1 MKKLLTYNI
10 TGNTQQLADLVAGDN
25 VTIEEESGDIV
36 ISASGGSDVNYVYQ
50 QSPASS
56 TWHITHNLGK
66 NPSVSIVDS
75 AGTNVIGHVNYINNN
90 ELILEFKFAFAGKA
104 FLN

>member
-36 ISASGGSDVNYVYQ
+36 ISAGGSDVNYVYQ